1 MYRPTCTSLVI
12 DFDGTITHADVGDEI
27 CERFADARW
36 RELDRR
42 WERKEIA
49 LPDAQR
55 EIWALVTAPAAAIL
69 GYAREI
75 GAIRPGLD
83 ALLDAAGGAELVLA
97 SGGFDFYIEAILGA
111 RLARFD
117 AVFCNRGVVGAG
129 GVAVSFP
136 LRASHGC
143 ALCAVCKGRVCAE
156 RRRAGRRVIFVGD
169 GTSDRCAIGQAD
181 ELWAVR
187 GSKLAAACA
196 AAGAPAR
203 EFDGFD
209 EIAAALRP

>member
-1 MYRPTCTSLVI
+1 MRADIATTSLI
-12 DFDGTITHADVGDEI
+12 LDFDGTITHADVGDEI
-27 CERFADARW
+27 CDRFADPRW
-36 RELDRR
+36 RELDER

-55 EIWALVTAPAAAIL
+55 EMWALVAAPAEAIL
-69 GYAREI
+69 AYAHEI
-75 GAIRPGLD
+75 GRIRPGLD
-83 ALLDAAGGAELVLA
+83 ALLDAAAGFELVLA

-111 RLARFD
+111 RLGRFA
-117 AVFCNRGVVGAG
+117 AVYCNRGVLGGG
-129 GVAVSFP
+129 GVQVSFP
-136 LRASHGC
+136 LRASLGC
-143 ALCAVCKGRVCAE
+143 ELCAVCKGRICAE

-187 GSKLAAACA
+187 GGKLARA
-196 AAGAPAR
+196 AAGRAR

-209 EIAAALRP
+209 EIAAAL